1 MPDHDEP
8 GPVAEVAS
16 QTSKA
21 KTRSIHQE
29 TLINTVTEGD
39 MILYRYDD
47 THAKIAQIVDRIP
60 EEEQFHIHVWHHNDD
75 PNILSSTWSILNWL
89 PLWHTPEG
97 PTRSATMP
105 AKYDEAQRL
114 TSTVPYDDVIARF
127 HKNEMRRGKLPTH
140 IVTILRAKR
149 KLRHTAY

>member
-1 MPDHDEP
+1 MWSAGKAQAASCLQPCLHRATSR
-8 GPVAEVAS
+8 VAPRADRKGGTQAQQLV
-16 QTSKA
+16 
-21 KTRSIHQE
+21 
-29 TLINTVTEGD
+29 
-39 MILYRYDD
+39 DD

-105 AKYDEAQRL
+105 AKYDESQRL